1 LRKDDLIYVGHMH
14 VDLDI
19 VWDVVTR
26 DLDPLVAQLK
36 PLLPAE

>member
-1 LRKDDLIYVGHMH
+1 MH
-14 VDLDI
+14 VDLDV

-26 DLDPLVAQLK
+26 DLDPLIAQLT